1 MRTANQRQDPNSCI
15 HYDVIWRYYSSTS
28 TGERHQVMQEQTGS
42 EPPNRCRPDLL
53 VNTYSGV
60 HHTFTQGVSSAA
72 SDVYKRQVYVP
83 GTYISP
89 FVVALVAGVNSNS
102 SSRDVLLE
110 DGKSETGPK
119 QFHRL
124 RRNLTSLQ
132 QYIYRR
138 TTPSH
143 AATNRI

>member
-1 MRTANQRQDPNSCI
+1 MKKKEI
-15 HYDVIWRYYSSTS
+15 
-28 TGERHQVMQEQTGS
+28 
-42 EPPNRCRPDLL
+42 
-53 VNTYSGV
+53 
-60 HHTFTQGVSSAA
+60 
-72 SDVYKRQVYVP
+72 VYVP

-89 FVVALVAGVNSNS
+89 FVVALAAGVNSNS
-102 SSRDVLLE
+102 SSRDVLE